1 MDDFCLLQVLEYV
14 GVSYSSPTIGKCY
27 RNLTPVN
34 TFLLVV
40 VLRMEKIDV
49 KSPSSRA
56 KLLGTIIAISGAMVF
71 TLYQGPEILTIT
83 RSPKT
88 PDRLLLSQLS
98 NSVFGGLLLII
109 TGICGAIWNVLQT
122 TTRREYPNQVTF
134 VFFYYLFG
142 TIQCVALAV
151 FLEPNPSSWALQLG
165 IGMIAVVFG
174 SGSACPHLKS
184 CQLAFS
190 EHGLHVVG
198 RAHEF
203 EPDDLACRVVL
214 A

>member
-1 MDDFCLLQVLEYV
+1 
-14 GVSYSSPTIGKCY
+14 
-27 RNLTPVN
+27 
-34 TFLLVV
+34 
-40 VLRMEKIDV
+40 MEKIDV

-98 NSVFGGLLLII
+98 NS
-109 TGICGAIWNVLQT
+109 T